1 LGLPP
6 FAIAVAAALSG
17 CPATATTTAYTPITG
32 ILIRSSSLV
41 AGIGCGTGT
50 DQVYQYGAFLSYVV
64 DDAGDHGP
72 AAYSGVFDCYSDGLF
87 SNLPADDAGSLS
99 FDLTIVAW
107 NQASFPPAL
116 ACDVEETDGGF
127 PGCPGD
133 SPSFVASHSASPN
146 WTTTCTATQQSGV
159 SVLAVCAPLVAT
171 GAPSGGDAGENGDA
185 GESSDA
191 GADDAGEDGAAPT
204 PGKPIVVATQGFVGD
219 DSGAY
224 LCGTDYQTVR
234 ATYTAGGQSGI
245 ASAQCPAPLTITPTV
260 AGDAYAITVELFQA
274 QTAVAQ
280 SSCQATASATSPTT
294 ATCSAASAE

>member
-1 LGLPP
+1 MGLTP
-6 FAIAVAAALSG
+6 FVVAAAAALVG
-17 CPATATTTAYTPITG
+17 CPAAATTTAYTPITG

-41 AGIGCGTGT
+41 AGVGCGTGT
-50 DQVYQYGAFLSYVV
+50 DQVYEYGAFLSYVV

-72 AAYSGVFDCYSDGLF
+72 AVYSGVFDCYSDGLF
-87 SNLPADDAGSLS
+87 SNLPANEAGSLS

-116 ACDVEETDGGF
+116 ACDAEETDGAF

-133 SPSFVASHSASPN
+133 EPSFLASHSASPN

-171 GAPSGGDAGENGDA
+171 GAPSGGDAGE
-185 GESSDA
+185 SSDA
-191 GADDAGEDGAAPT
+191 GADDAGEDGPATT
-204 PGKPIVVATQGFVGD
+204 PGKAITVATQGFVGD

-224 LCGTDYQTVR
+224 VCGTDYQTVR

-260 AGDAYAITVELFQA
+260 AGDAYTITVQLFQS

-280 SSCQATASATSPTT
+280 ASCLASASATTPTT